1 MIEQE
6 RSVVGCKCNKIMKTQ
21 KKEFEKGGISPEAI
35 EQYLGDPE
43 RIEARKRYE
52 KIKNGDYSFLGYIK
66 PKQPKETFM
75 EKLKALIALM
85 WIIFSS
91 LFVGLIAFVVVIIT
105 YILLLAPIWIPC
117 LTLYLIFK

>member
-66 PKQPKETFM
+66 PKQTKQTFM
-75 EKLKALIALM
+75 ETLFYFVH
-85 WIIFSS
+85 WIWLTVCSIV
-91 LFVGLIAFVVVIIT
+91 VGILAIAFIIMVW
-105 YILLLAPIWIPC
+105 IFALSPIWIPC
-117 LTLYLIFK
+117 LTIYLIFK